1 MRTKEQYEAARRLA
15 AAEGDLAYLLD
26 VFGDTLAERH
36 GYKSLEGMDAVHFF
50 IVHKF
55 NWTPAQ
61 VRAMSASDLR
71 FLLLEEMQGWT
82 APKEALG

>member
-1 MRTKEQYEAARRLA
+1 MRTKEQYQAAQRLA
-15 AAEGDLAYLLD
+15 TVEGDSAYLLD

-36 GYKSLEGMDAVHFF
+36 GYKSVNGMEAVHFY

-55 NWTPAQ
+55 NWQPAQ

-71 FLLLEEMQGWT
+71 FVLLEEMQGWT
-82 APKEALG
+82 APKNARV